1 MSLSGT
7 GNESA
12 APHSP
17 QEGPHSPSGRP
28 PPMKGQ
34 PGIGKKKTPVV
45 VEDFSK
51 DEHCGRLF
59 FQEVSQHPF
68 PVLQEQLRD
77 PVAVRLFPL
86 HLVNLSTVKAQDL
99 RGGIPQKDW

>member
-1 MSLSGT
+1 
-7 GNESA
+7 
-12 APHSP
+12 
-17 QEGPHSPSGRP
+17 
-28 PPMKGQ
+28 MKGQ

-77 PVAVRLFPL
+77 PVAVRILPCHFM
-86 HLVNLSTVKAQDL
+86 NLPTVKAQDL
-99 RGGIPQKDW
+99 GIGKTQKDR